1 MKQGYNVREEGGEMN
16 QRTVALVIVGAITLF
31 LFVAA
36 VVAGLV
42 IRSVASGNAPL
53 QVRSEQPLSVDELR
67 GSYTLETGSLEVNLQ
82 DVEFPEDTTDLEASI
97 ENGALTVVVPK
108 GVAVSA
114 HAEVGNGTVSFL
126 GSERTG
132 ENLDKQYESEG
143 YDQADHRLS
152 LGLSAGTGVITVV
165 REE

>member
-1 MKQGYNVREEGGEMN
+1 L
-16 QRTVALVIVGAITLF
+16 A
-31 LFVAA
+31 
-36 VVAGLV
+36 
-42 IRSVASGNAPL
+42 VASGNAPL
-53 QVRSEQPLSVDELR
+53 QVHSEQPQSVDELR

-97 ENGALTVVVPK
+97 ENGALTVVPK

-132 ENLDKQYESEG
+132 ENLDRQFESEG